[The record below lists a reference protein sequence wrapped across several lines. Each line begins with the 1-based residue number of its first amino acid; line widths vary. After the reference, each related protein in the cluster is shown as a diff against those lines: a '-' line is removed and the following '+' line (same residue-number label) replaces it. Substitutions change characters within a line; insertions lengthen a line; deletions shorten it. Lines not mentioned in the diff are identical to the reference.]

1 MAALFDPRAV
11 ARFRRNRGARVGLM
25 LVFLA
30 LAAAVFAPLLA
41 PHDPN
46 LPFKNRTL
54 TTQGVPIGPTWEF
67 PLGADVVG
75 RCELSRLLYGARV
88 SLTVAFAATAL
99 VVLVGTLVGLLAGY
113 FGGWTDTILMRLVD
127 ALLSFPFLLVVMT
140 LNKIID
146 KPDLWVIFVVLGALS
161 WPSMARQIRG
171 KALQLKE
178 LDYVMAAR
186 ALGAS
191 HLRVIGRHLLP
202 NVVPL
207 VIVIATTQVAGMI
220 VAESALSYLGVG
232 VVPPA
237 ASWGSML
244 QQSESLTR
252 VVPRL
257 TLVPGLAILLTVVGF
272 NLLGEALRDAV
283 DPRG

>member
-178 LDYVMAAR
+178 LDYVTAAR

-191 HLRVIGRHLLP
+191 HARVIGRHLLP

-257 TLVPGLAILLTVVGF
+257 TLVPGVAILLTVVGF

>member
-11 ARFRRNRGARVGLM
+11 ARFRRNSGARIGLF
-25 LVFLA
+25 LVILA
-30 LAAAVFAPLLA
+30 MAAALLAPLLS
-41 PHDPN
+41 PHDPDM
-46 LPFKNRTL
+46 PFKSRTL

-99 VVLVGTLVGLLAGY
+99 IVLVGTFIGLLSGY
-113 FGGWTDTILMRLVD
+113 FGGWTDTVLMRLVD

-146 KPDLWVIFVVLGALS
+146 EPDLWVIFVVLAALA

-171 KALQLKE
+171 KTLQLKE
-178 LDYVMAAR
+178 LDYVLAAR

-191 HLRVIGRHLLP
+191 HLRIITRHLLP
-202 NVVPL
+202 NVIPL
-207 VIVIATTQVAGMI
+207 VIVIATSQVAGMI
-220 VAESALSYLGVG
+220 VAESSLSYLGVG

-237 ASWGSML
+237 SSWGSML

-252 VVPRL
+252 AVPRL

>member
-1 MAALFDPRAV
+1 MAALLDPRAV
-11 ARFRRNRGARVGLM
+11 ARFRRNRGARFGLI
-25 LVFLA
+25 LVVLA
-30 LAAAVFAPLLA
+30 MAAALFAPLLS
-41 PHDPN
+41 PHDPDM
-46 LPFKNRTL
+46 PFKSRTL
-54 TTQGVPIGPTWEF
+54 TTRGVPIGPTWEF

-99 VVLVGTLVGLLAGY
+99 IVLVGTFIGLLSGY
-113 FGGWTDTILMRLVD
+113 FGGWTDTVLMRLVD

-146 KPDLWVIFVVLGALS
+146 EPDLWVIFVVLAALA

-171 KALQLKE
+171 KTLQLKE
-178 LDYVMAAR
+178 LDYVLAAR

-191 HLRVIGRHLLP
+191 HFRIISRHLLP
-202 NVVPL
+202 NVIPL
-207 VIVIATTQVAGMI
+207 VIVIATSQVAGMI
-220 VAESALSYLGVG
+220 VAESSLSYLGVG

-237 ASWGSML
+237 SSWGSML
-244 QQSESLTR
+244 HQSESLTR
-252 VVPRL
+252 AVPRL

>member
-1 MAALFDPRAV
+1 MAALLDPRAV
-11 ARFRRNRGARVGLM
+11 ARFRRNRGARVGLF
-25 LVFLA
+25 LVVLA
-30 LAAAVFAPLLA
+30 MVAALFAPLLA

-54 TTQGVPIGPTWEF
+54 TAQGVPIGPTWEF
-67 PLGADVVG
+67 PLGADAVG

-88 SLTVAFAATAL
+88 SLTVAFAATAII
-99 VVLVGTLVGLLAGY
+99 VVVGTFLGLLSGY
-113 FGGWTDTILMRLVD
+113 FGGWVDTALMRIVD
-127 ALLSFPFLLVVMT
+127 GLLSFPFLLVVMT
-140 LNKIID
+140 LNKIIA
-146 KPDLWVIFVVLGALS
+146 KPDLWVIFLVLGVLA

-171 KALQLKE
+171 KTLQLKE
-178 LDYVMAAR
+178 LDYVLAAR

-191 HLRVIGRHLLP
+191 HLRVITRHLLP
-202 NVVPL
+202 NVTPL
-207 VIVIATTQVAGMI
+207 VIVIATSLIAGMI
-220 VAESALSYLGVG
+220 VAESSLSYLGVG

-252 VVPRL
+252 AVPRL
-257 TLVPGLAILLTVVGF
+257 TLAPGLAILLTVVGF

>member
-1 MAALFDPRAV
+1 MATLFDPRAV
-11 ARFRRNRGARVGLM
+11 ARFRRNGGAWVGLF
-25 LVFLA
+25 LVLIAVAAAA
-30 LAAAVFAPLLA
+30 LAPVLA

-46 LPFKNRTL
+46 LPYKSRTL
-54 TTQGVPIGPTWEF
+54 TSRGVPIGPTREF
-67 PLGADVVG
+67 PLGADAVG

-99 VVLVGTLVGLLAGY
+99 VVLLGTLVGLVAGY
-113 FGGWTDTILMRLVD
+113 FGGAVDTALMRLVD

-140 LNKIID
+140 LNKVID
-146 KPDLWVIFVVLGALS
+146 KPDLWVMFVVLGALS
-161 WPSMARQIRG
+161 WTSMARQIRG
-171 KALQLKE
+171 KTLQLKE
-178 LDYVMAAR
+178 LDYVTAAR
-186 ALGAS
+186 SLGAT
-191 HLRVIGRHLLP
+191 HAHVIARHLLP

-207 VIVIATTQVAGMI
+207 VIVIATTLVAEMI

-252 VVPRL
+252 AVPRL

-283 DPRG
+283 DPKG

>member
-1 MAALFDPRAV
+1 MAALLDPRAV
-11 ARFRRNRGARVGLM
+11 ARFRRNRGARVGLI
-25 LVFLA
+25 LVILA
-30 LAAAVFAPLLA
+30 VAAALFAPLLA
-41 PHDPN
+41 PHDPDM
-46 LPFKNRTL
+46 PFKSRTL
-54 TTQGVPIGPTWEF
+54 TTRGVPIGPTWEF

-99 VVLVGTLVGLLAGY
+99 IVLVGTLIGLLAGY
-113 FGGWTDTILMRLVD
+113 FGGWADTVLMRLVD

-146 KPDLWVIFVVLGALS
+146 EPDLWVIFVVLAALA

-171 KALQLKE
+171 KTLQLKE
-178 LDYVMAAR
+178 LDYVLAAR

-191 HLRVIGRHLLP
+191 HFRIISRHLLP
-202 NVVPL
+202 NVIPL
-207 VIVIATTQVAGMI
+207 VIVIATSQVAGMI
-220 VAESALSYLGVG
+220 VAESSLSYLGVG

-252 VVPRL
+252 AVPRL
-257 TLVPGLAILLTVVGF
+257 SLVPGLAILLTVVGF